1 MDTFYWKNL
10 NAVDTL
16 LRGRFWSR
24 KEIVITPLS
33 LGEKGMQA
41 KKKSIGFCIL
51 KAFKTFHWLIDKTF
65 ILRMI

>member
-41 KKKSIGFCIL
+41 KKKALASVY
-51 KAFKTFHWLIDKTF
+51 
-65 ILRMI
+65 